1 MTELVDERTEQ
12 NADELTFPAMLPVLP
27 LKDTVVFPG
36 FPTPLAIGQ
45 ERSIKLVEDVVSGDR
60 TLALVTVKNESAD
73 QPGWDDLYAVGTAA
87 VIHKMIKV
95 PDGTLRILVE
105 GMHRIGL
112 DRAVQ
117 EDPYLVGE
125 FVELPDELEET
136 REVEALTRNVQNL
149 FGRVIALVPY
159 LPEELQIAAA
169 NVEDPSALCNLVA
182 STLRLKTEEK
192 QSLLERRD
200 VEARLR
206 EISSILNR
214 ELEVFELGSKI
225 QSQVQEEMEKG
236 QREFFLR
243 QQLKAIQDE
252 LGEGDAEQAELNEL
266 RERFAA
272 LDLPEDVRKNVDRE
286 LSRLEKIPS
295 AAAEHGVIR
304 TYLDWLVSLPWS
316 TVTEDNLD
324 LANARAVLDED
335 HYDLEK
341 VKDRILEYLA
351 VSKLKNDLSGPILCF
366 VGPPGVGKTS
376 LGQSIARALGRKFA
390 RLSVG
395 GVRDEAEIRGHR
407 RTYIGAM
414 PGTIIRTLRD
424 AESINPVLLI
434 D

>member
-1 MTELVDERTEQ
+1 MAEALDETTEQ
-12 NADELTFPAMLPVLP
+12 NADDLTLPATLPVLP

-60 TLALVTVKNESAD
+60 TLALVTVKNDESE
-73 QPGWDDLYAVGTAA
+73 QPGWDDLYEVGTAA
-87 VIHKMIKV
+87 IIHKMIKV

-105 GMHRIGL
+105 GARRIGL
-112 DRAVQ
+112 DHPVQ
-117 EDPYLVGE
+117 EDPYLTGE

-149 FGRVIALVPY
+149 FARVIGLVPY

-169 NVEDPSALCNLVA
+169 NVEDPSGLCNLVA

-192 QSLLERRD
+192 QALLEQRD

-206 EISSILNR
+206 AVSTILNR

-243 QQLKAIQDE
+243 QQLKAIQEE

-266 RERFAA
+266 RGRFAE
-272 LDLPEDVRKNVDRE
+272 LELPEEVRKTVDRE

-295 AAAEHGVIR
+295 AAAEYGVIR
-304 TYLDWLVSLPWS
+304 TYLEWILTLPWN

-324 LANARAVLDED
+324 LDQARHVLDED
-335 HYDLEK
+335 HYD
-341 VKDRILEYLA
+341 
-351 VSKLKNDLSGPILCF
+351 
-366 VGPPGVGKTS
+366 
-376 LGQSIARALGRKFA
+376 
-390 RLSVG
+390 
-395 GVRDEAEIRGHR
+395 
-407 RTYIGAM
+407 
-414 PGTIIRTLRD
+414 
-424 AESINPVLLI
+424 
-434 D
+434 